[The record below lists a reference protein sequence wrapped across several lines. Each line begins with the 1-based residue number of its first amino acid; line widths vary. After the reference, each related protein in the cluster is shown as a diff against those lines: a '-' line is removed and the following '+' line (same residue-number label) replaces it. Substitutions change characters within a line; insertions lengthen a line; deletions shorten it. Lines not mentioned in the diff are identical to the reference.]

1 MTTELERQKGL
12 IIMKRRSLAEYVV
25 AKRHP
30 TLSDIDDLSSTLQRE
45 DLIDNQIKQMI
56 NKENKKRLFIILCRD
71 IKVTVNPAS
80 IIKSP
85 MARIDVTLEYET
97 IISKTKKE

>member
-30 TLSDIDDLSSTLQRE
+30 TLIDKDDPSSTLRLE
-45 DLIDNQIKQMI
+45 DLIDNQL
-56 NKENKKRLFIILCRD
+56 KK
-71 IKVTVNPAS
+71 
-80 IIKSP
+80 
-85 MARIDVTLEYET
+85 
-97 IISKTKKE
+97 